1 MNQIDLSGRTAVI
14 TGAAN
19 GIGRA
24 CAERLV
30 RSGARVSLWDING
43 EALAETVHA
52 LEAIGSA
59 DDIHAVTLDCADET
73 AAGVAARA
81 TLDHFPLIDICI
93 ANAGIAGINKPVWE
107 YTLAEWDRLIR
118 VDLTSVFLTTRAFV
132 PHMVDQGYGRIVIVS
147 SIAGL
152 EGAANNAAYSAAKAG
167 AIGYTKALG
176 KELATTGVLVNG
188 VAPSGIDTP
197 LLADITPEYL
207 DAVVSKMPMSR
218 LGRADESAAL
228 IAWLCSEDCSFSTG
242 AIFDNSGGRAVY

>member
-1 MNQIDLSGRTAVI
+1 MNRLDLVGRNAVI
-14 TGAAN
+14 TGAAK

-24 CAERLV
+24 CAERLLQ
-30 RSGARVSLWDING
+30 SGAQVCLWDRDEI
-43 EALAETVHA
+43 ALAETVKALASPDAVHA
-52 LEAIGSA
+52 I
-59 DDIHAVTLDCADET
+59 TLDCAHEDATE
-73 AAGVAARA
+73 AAARE
-81 TLDHFPLIDICI
+81 TLERFPVIDICI

-107 YTLAEWDRLIR
+107 YSMAEWDRLIS

-188 VAPSGIDTP
+188 VTPSGIDTP
-197 LLADITPEYL
+197 LLGDITPAYL

-218 LGRADESAAL
+218 LGRAEESAAL

>member
-1 MNQIDLSGRTAVI
+1 MNKIDLEGRTAVI
-14 TGAAN
+14 TGAAK
-19 GIGRA
+19 GIGKA
-24 CAERLV
+24 CAERFLA
-30 RSGARVSLWDING
+30 SGAQVSLWDRD
-43 EALAETVHA
+43 EDVLAETA
-52 LEAIGSA
+52 QTLGQP
-59 DDIHAVTLDCADET
+59 DRIHTCVLDCADE
-73 AAGVAARA
+73 AATEKAARQ
-81 TLDHFPLIDICI
+81 TFGRFSVIDICV
-93 ANAGIAGINKPVWE
+93 ANAGIAGINKPIWE
-107 YTLAEWDRLIR
+107 YSLGEWNRLINI
-118 VDLTSVFLTTRAFV
+118 DLTSTFLTTRTFV

-197 LLADITPEYL
+197 LLGDITPEYL
-207 DAVVSKMPMSR
+207 HAVVSKMPMAR
-218 LGRADESAAL
+218 LGKAEESAAL

>member
-1 MNQIDLSGRTAVI
+1 MNQIDLAGRTAVI
-14 TGAAN
+14 TGAAK
-19 GIGRA
+19 GIGKA
-24 CAERLV
+24 CAERFV
-30 RSGARVSLWDING
+30 QSGAQVCLWDRN
-43 EALAETVHA
+43 EDALAETVTR
-52 LEAIGSA
+52 LEHPDRVHSIL
-59 DDIHAVTLDCADET
+59 VDCADE
-73 AAGVAARA
+73 AATEAAARE
-81 TLDHFPLIDICI
+81 TLKRFPVIDICV

-107 YTLAEWDRLIR
+107 YAMDEWDRLIG

-197 LLADITPEYL
+197 LLGDITAEYL
-207 DAVVSKMPMSR
+207 DAVISKMPMSR

>member
-1 MNQIDLSGRTAVI
+1 MNQIDLAGRTAVV
-14 TGAAN
+14 TGAAK
-19 GIGRA
+19 GIGKA
-24 CAERLV
+24 CTERFLQ
-30 RSGARVSLWDING
+30 SGAQVCLWDRD
-43 EALAETVHA
+43 EDALTETVA
-52 LEAIGSA
+52 RLEHPDRVHSIL
-59 DDIHAVTLDCADET
+59 VDCADE
-73 AAGVAARA
+73 AATEAAARE
-81 TLDHFPLIDICI
+81 TLERFPVIDICV

-107 YTLAEWDRLIR
+107 SAIDEWDRLIR

-132 PHMVDQGYGRIVIVS
+132 PHMIDQGYGRIVIVS

-197 LLADITPEYL
+197 LLSDITAEYL
-207 DAVVSKMPMSR
+207 DAVVSKMPLSR
-218 LGRADESAAL
+218 LGRPDESAAL